1 MHTTDIDA
9 PSALL
14 GGLSPRRFMR
24 QHWQKKPLLIRQA
37 WPGVQP
43 PATRAELLELA
54 ARDDVE
60 SRLVVH
66 HGSGLAD
73 WRLKRGPLSRR
84 QLPPLKQPGWT
95 LLVQGLDTHLV
106 AARAMLERFRFV
118 PDARLDDLMMSWASE
133 GGGVGPHV
141 DSYDV
146 FLLQVAGR
154 RRWRIAPP
162 GDSGFVPGLPLRILQ
177 QFEPEQEWLLE
188 AGDMLYLPPMW
199 AHDGVA
205 EGPDCMT
212 CSMGFRVPARDALAA
227 DVLQSLAD
235 ADEPGPLYRDPSQ
248 PATANPG
255 RIPEGLQRFALDAVR
270 RRLSRDAS
278 VHRALGEVLTEPKAN
293 TWFPAGGE
301 WCAGEGV
308 VLDQRSRMMYDD
320 EHVYI
325 NGESVLA
332 RGVDGRLARQLADR
346 RELSP
351 QACGRFS
358 PAAWALVAE
367 WVSDG
372 WAHPKG

>member
-95 LLVQGLDTHLV
+95 LLVQGLDTHRV

-270 RRLSRDAS
+270 RRLSREAS

-293 TWFPAGGE
+293 TWFPAGAE
-301 WCAGEGV
+301 WRAGEGV
-308 VLDQRSRMMYDD
+308 ALDQRSRMMYDD

-351 QACGRFS
+351 QACRRFS